1 MLELR
6 ISSDFNRFIHGV
18 VLKEVQKIPFLKVG
32 ALKIAIKP
40 RYLSRNA
47 LKKILKIIDD
57 EYPKD
62 KNQEPFSYKKLNEL
76 DFLKHIAFIE
86 CLCAE
91 NGYTLNLDK
100 DLNNELSKPKTA

>member
-1 MLELR
+1 M
-6 ISSDFNRFIHGV
+6 
-18 VLKEVQKIPFLKVG
+18 LKEVQKIPFLKVG

-47 LKKILKIIDD
+47 LKKILKIVDD

-86 CLCAE
+86 CLRAE
-91 NGYTLNLDK
+91 HRYTLNLEQDSNN
-100 DLNNELSKPKTA
+100 DLYNPKTA

>member
-1 MLELR
+1 M
-6 ISSDFNRFIHGV
+6 
-18 VLKEVQKIPFLKVG
+18 
-32 ALKIAIKP
+32 KIAIKP

-86 CLCAE
+86 CLCAQ